1 MINERSCGAVI
12 FIKEKEIKYLLLHYG
27 LGHWEFVKGKT
38 ENNENDKETVI
49 RETKEEVNIEDL
61 KFIPGFKEK
70 IQFFYKK
77 DKELVKKE
85 VIYYL
90 AETKTKKVKLSF
102 EHINYKWLNYEEAL
116 KQLTFKNSK
125 EILKKAHEM
134 LTSSLLKY

>member
-1 MINERSCGAVI
+1 MINEKSAGVII

-27 LGHWEFVKGKT
+27 LGHWEFVKGKI
-38 ENNENDKETVI
+38 ENNENDKETII
-49 RETKEEVNIEDL
+49 REAKEEVNIEDL

-90 AETKTKKVKLSF
+90 AETKTKEVKLSF

-134 LTSSLLKY
+134 LTSSLLNY

>member
-1 MINERSCGAVI
+1 MINEKSAGAII

-27 LGHWEFVKGKT
+27 LGHWEFVKGKI
-38 ENNENDKETVI
+38 EENENDKEAVI

-61 KFIPGFKEK
+61 KFIPNFKEK

-77 DKELVKKE
+77 DGNLIKKE

-90 AETKTKKVKLSF
+90 TKTKTKEIKLSF
-102 EHINYKWLNYEEAL
+102 EHINYKWLDYEEAL

-125 EILKKAHEM
+125 NILKKAHEM
-134 LTSSLLKY
+134 LTSSLLNY

>member
-27 LGHWEFVKGKT
+27 LGHWEFVQGKI
-38 ENNENDKETVI
+38 EDNENDKETII

-134 LTSSLLKY
+134 LTSSLLNY

>member
-27 LGHWEFVKGKT
+27 LGHWEFVKGKI
-38 ENNENDKETVI
+38 EDNENDKETVI

-134 LTSSLLKY
+134 

>member
-1 MINERSCGAVI
+1 MINEKSSGAII
-12 FIKEKEIKYLLLHYG
+12 FIKDKEIKYLLLHYG
-27 LGHWEFVKGKT
+27 LGHWEFVKGKI
-38 ENNENDKETVI
+38 ENNENDKETII

-90 AETKTKKVKLSF
+90 AETKTKEIKLSF
-102 EHINYKWLNYEEAL
+102 EHIDYKWLNYEESL

-134 LTSSLLKY
+134 LTSSLLNY